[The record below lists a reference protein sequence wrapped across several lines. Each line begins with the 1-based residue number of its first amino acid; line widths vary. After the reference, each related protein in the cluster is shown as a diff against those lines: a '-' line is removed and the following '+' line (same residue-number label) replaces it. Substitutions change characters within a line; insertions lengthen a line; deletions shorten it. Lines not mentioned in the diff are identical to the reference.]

1 MPNFGFTDEEK
12 LALTMLVMS
21 WKKVS
26 LPAEYIPVKKTTAQN
41 AQMDKSS
48 SAQTASADLVKR
60 GEEIFKQKCTACHQ
74 IENKLV
80 GPALKGLFERRKED
94 WVLAMIINPDS
105 MIKNDPIA
113 KNLYEEYKVPMVV
126 PGGITQEE
134 AKAVV
139 EYLKT
144 ATK

>member
-1 MPNFGFTDEEK
+1 
-12 LALTMLVMS
+12 MS
-21 WKKVS
+21 WKKVD
-26 LPAEYIPVKKTTAQN
+26 LPAEYIPVKKTTTQN
-41 AQMDKSS
+41 AQMDKLSS
-48 SAQTASADLVKR
+48 VQTTSADLVKR
-60 GEEIFKQKCTACHQ
+60 GEEIYNQKCTACHQ
-74 IENKLV
+74 IENRLV

-105 MIKNDPIA
+105 MVKNDPIA
-113 KNLYEEYKVPMVV
+113 KKLYEEYKVPMII

>member
-1 MPNFGFTDEEK
+1 MPNYGFTDEEK

-21 WKKVS
+21 WKKVN
-26 LPAEYIPVKKTTAQN
+26 LPAEYIPVKKTTTQN

-60 GEEIFKQKCTACHQ
+60 GEEIYNQKCTACHQ
-74 IENKLV
+74 IEKKLV

-94 WVLAMIINPDS
+94 WVLSMILNPDS

-113 KNLYEEYKVPMVV
+113 KKLYEEYNVPMVI